1 MEASSGDSTFSDG
14 EDEYVPESETFDNYE
29 NRKIQEES
37 LRNFAAPDFIME
49 PTIYSTLS
57 RYFQAGGSPE
67 MVVEL
72 LSENYA
78 GIAQVTLFRSRI
90 CLNIRMIRILEERT
104 SETSECD

>member
-1 MEASSGDSTFSDG
+1 MDTSTDSDG
-14 EDEYVPESETFDNYE
+14 DDDMVADTEPFDNYE
-29 NRKIQEES
+29 NRKLQEES

-78 GIAQVTLFRSRI
+78 GIAQVRGDKVDDAAVS
-90 CLNIRMIRILEERT
+90 
-104 SETSECD
+104 

>member
-14 EDEYVPESETFDNYE
+14 EDDFVPNAEPFDNYE

-78 GIAQVTLFRSRI
+78 GIAQVHHRVDFDSS
-90 CLNIRMIRILEERT
+90 CW
-104 SETSECD
+104 

>member
-1 MEASSGDSTFSDG
+1 MDTSTDSDG
-14 EDEYVPESETFDNYE
+14 DDDYVAESDHFDNYE

-49 PTIYSTLS
+49 PTIYGTLS

-78 GIAQVTLFRSRI
+78 GIAQVGSDVYSCQLFPSRWQA
-90 CLNIRMIRILEERT
+90 
-104 SETSECD
+104 S